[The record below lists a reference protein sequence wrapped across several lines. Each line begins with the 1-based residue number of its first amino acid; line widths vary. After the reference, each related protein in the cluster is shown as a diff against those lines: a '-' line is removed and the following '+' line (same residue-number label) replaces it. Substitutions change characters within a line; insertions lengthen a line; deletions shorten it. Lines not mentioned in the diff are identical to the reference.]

1 RVRMVEQGLAKCICT
16 FTAVLLFLLFSAM
29 CCSGLSCGQNEY
41 PLHGK
46 CCKEC
51 APGQEM
57 KTRCTVTSGTEC
69 VPCRD
74 GYYNSNHNYYK
85 CKRCTA
91 CNAKRG
97 RIEVK
102 KCDKRSDAVCTCM
115 RGYTLADTSSEESAS
130 DCVPCSHGHFS
141 NGNNEKCQPWKNCT
155 ANGKKTLRAGTQT
168 EDAIC
173 DDQGEQATTLH
184 GGFTAPLPLVAPCPQ
199 PQGLPNQQG
208 LPFPPAAKS
217 SMPQAALLASSPLAL
232 LLPVAIPVAQGEVT
246 CKPPDGKSFRIPI
259 QEEQIDSNSSLIKN

>member
-1 RVRMVEQGLAKCICT
+1 MVEQGLAKCICT

-51 APGQEM
+51 APE
-57 KTRCTVTSGTEC
+57 
-69 VPCRD
+69 
-74 GYYNSNHNYYK
+74 
-85 CKRCTA
+85 
-91 CNAKRG
+91 RG

-130 DCVPCSHGHFS
+130 GKNCVPCSHGHFS

-173 DDQGEQATTLH
+173 DDQGEQATTLRTSTLYL
-184 GGFTAPLPLVAPCPQ
+184 FVIDPRR
-199 PQGLPNQQG
+199 N
-208 LPFPPAAKS
+208 S
-217 SMPQAALLASSPLAL
+217 STAALTTFTPQNNLSNPEVINDNQAGTNWGFLSLILICLTL
-232 LLPVAIPVAQGEVT
+232 LLVSGMSILLLTIQTAKKETTKRPPVNRQH
-246 CKPPDGKSFRIPI
+246 DGKSFRIPI